1 MAKLGKP
8 IREFIHSND
17 LAEAI
22 FTCPEGFR
30 FKLKTI
36 FKNKLPIINVGTGE
50 NIKINILAKMI
61 SKFSNFEG
69 TIKFD
74 KRSPDGVY
82 KKNLDSKVIKKL
94 GWRPKVKLKSGLKQV
109 VLSKL

>member
-1 MAKLGKP
+1 MK
-8 IREFIHSND
+8 REIVRVGNGEKIEFQPYQKFRLLSNS
-17 LAEAI
+17 
-22 FTCPEGFR
+22 
-30 FKLKTI
+30 
-36 FKNKLPIINVGTGE
+36 IIT
-50 NIKINILAKMI
+50 
-61 SKFSNFEG
+61 S